1 MCTLYSVACLCHL
14 ACRVCVFLLQK
25 MCQQYWPAQ
34 TNVTETIGSKFNIT
48 VTLFLPSAEY
58 QIRKMQLRLVSV
70 PLSLVLLSLYLLYS
84 VFVHRESVKNWVIMV
99 VKTETYSLISQTSEL
114 EQERTVTHML
124 YTAWPD
130 HGVPRN
136 AMSLISFIRR
146 VRKEHPTSLA
156 IPLLVHCSAGVGR
169 TGTFI
174 LLDLAIQQMKRER
187 TLSVFSHL
195 QNMRNQRMKM
205 FQSLVSAG
213 RARVEPLSEYTPEKT
228 IFPQNSSL

>member
-1 MCTLYSVACLCHL
+1 M
-14 ACRVCVFLLQK
+14 Q
-25 MCQQYWPAQ
+25 
-34 TNVTETIGSKFNIT
+34 G
-48 VTLFLPSAEY
+48 
-58 QIRKMQLRLVSV
+58 IRKSV
-70 PLSLVLLSLYLLYS
+70 T
-84 VFVHRESVKNWVIMV
+84 VKYFTFLWFLNL
-99 VKTETYSLISQTSEL
+99 YSLISQTSEP
-114 EQERTVTHML
+114 EQERTITHML

-156 IPLLVHCSAGVGR
+156 TPLLVHCSAGVGR

-174 LLDLAIQQMKRER
+174 LLDLAIQQMKREG

-205 FQSLVSAG
+205 VQTLVSAG
-213 RARVEPLSEYTPEKT
+213 RASYSGTPL
-228 IFPQNSSL
+228 